1 LIEPEKLDN
10 AFELI
15 ANYLQECYDNL
26 PLQMHEQ
33 SLALAACGLVPS
45 HAITQVDTTDPN
57 AKTAWVLA
65 CCWFMRLMYPD
76 PIRESGKPLYSL
88 MDELELDSPG
98 DWANTH
104 NEVASI
110 IRNSGHDISEFQQL

>member
-33 SLALAACGLVPS
+33 SLALASCGLVPS
-45 HAITQVDTTDPN
+45 HAVTQVDTTDPK